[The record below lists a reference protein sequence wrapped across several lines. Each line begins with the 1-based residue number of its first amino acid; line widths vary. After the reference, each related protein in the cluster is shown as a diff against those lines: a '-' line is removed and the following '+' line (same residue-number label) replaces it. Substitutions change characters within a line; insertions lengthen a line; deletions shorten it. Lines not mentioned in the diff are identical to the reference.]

1 MTLIES
7 SERIYSARVPE
18 NAEQSALVIKVT
30 ANDLDEDSHLTYSII
45 DGNVG
50 SAFEVVPDITA
61 SSRSFQTSQRVAPDV
76 GGVFEVVPDIG
87 EIKVRAALDY
97 ETGPRVC

>member
-1 MTLIES
+1 MMTLIES

-50 SAFEVVPDITA
+50 SAFEVVPDV
-61 SSRSFQTSQRVAPDV
+61 TSQPLR
-76 GGVFEVVPDIG
+76 GRSRHHSVFEVVPNITAG
-87 EIKVRAALDY
+87 RSRRRRRLR
-97 ETGPRVC
+97 GRSRHR